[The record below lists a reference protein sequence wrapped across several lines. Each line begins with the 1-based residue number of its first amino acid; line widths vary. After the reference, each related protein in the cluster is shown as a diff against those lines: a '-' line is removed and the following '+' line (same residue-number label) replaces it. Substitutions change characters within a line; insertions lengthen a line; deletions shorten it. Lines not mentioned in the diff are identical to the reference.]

1 MIPRPRQSP
10 KAIALVLLIAAS
22 GVPSLAIAAAPDLA
36 DAAGSYGITAASRIH
51 FTVAQAGGG
60 GGIVGDFGKFSGSFR
75 IDRNNINRSSVEF
88 TLYPE
93 SVKTGEKRVEDFL
106 KSSAVF
112 DTSNYSTVT
121 FRSTNV
127 KQTGPD
133 TAAVEGTLTA
143 RGKSRKE
150 RFSVT
155 LLDWNRGSI
164 AFNIRGSIHRS
175 PYGMDVGT
183 PIYSNV
189 VEFDM
194 NIKGRRR

>member
-1 MIPRPRQSP
+1 MTLRLQPSPR
-10 KAIALVLLIAAS
+10 AIALAFLAVMP
-22 GVPSLAIAAAPDLA
+22 VDPSLAFAAAPDLA
-36 DAAGSYGITAASRIH
+36 DAAGNYGITSASRIH
-51 FTVAQAGGG
+51 FTVAQAGG

-75 IDRNNINRSSVEF
+75 IDRNDVGHSTVEF

-112 DTSNYSTVT
+112 DAANYSTVT

-143 RGKSRKE
+143 RGTSRKE

-155 LLDWNRGSI
+155 LLDWNRSSI
-164 AFNIRGSIHRS
+164 AFNIRGNIHRS

-194 NIKGRRR
+194 NIKGQRR

>member
-1 MIPRPRQSP
+1 MP
-10 KAIALVLLIAAS
+10 VD
-22 GVPSLAIAAAPDLA
+22 PSLAFAAAPDLA
-36 DAAGSYGITAASRIH
+36 DAAGNYGITSASRIH
-51 FTVAQAGGG
+51 FTVAQAGG

-75 IDRNNINRSSVEF
+75 IDRNDVGHSTVEF

-112 DTSNYSTVT
+112 DAANYSTVT

-143 RGKSRKE
+143 RGTSRKE

-155 LLDWNRGSI
+155 LLDWNRSSI
-164 AFNIRGSIHRS
+164 AFNIRGNIHRS

-194 NIKGRRR
+194 NIKGQRR

>member
-1 MIPRPRQSP
+1 MTLRSQSP
-10 KAIALVLLIAAS
+10 TKTIAFTLLLALGS
-22 GVPSLAIAAAPDLA
+22 VPSSATAAAPDLA
-36 DAAGSYGITAASRIH
+36 DAAGNYGITSASRIH

-60 GGIVGDFGKFSGSFR
+60 GIVGDFAKFSGNFR
-75 IDRNNINRSSVEF
+75 IDRNDVGHSTVEF

-93 SVKTGEKRVEDFL
+93 SVKTGEKRIEDFL

-112 DTSNYSTVT
+112 DTANYNTVT

-143 RGKSRKE
+143 RGTSRKE
-150 RFSVT
+150 RFLVT
-155 LLDWNRGSI
+155 LLDWSRGSI
-164 AFNIRGSIHRS
+164 AFNIRGNIHRS

-189 VEFDM
+189 VQFDM
-194 NIKGRRR
+194 NIKGQRR

>member
-1 MIPRPRQSP
+1 MKVHLHSRTQ
-10 KAIALVLLIAAS
+10 ATALIAAAAVS
-22 GVPSLAIAAAPDLA
+22 VLPSIALGATPELS
-36 DAAGSYGITAASRIH
+36 DAAGNYGITSASRIH

-60 GGIVGDFGKFSGSFR
+60 GGIVGDFGKFSGNFR
-75 IDRNNINRSSVEF
+75 IDRNDIDRSTVEF

-93 SVKTGEKRVEDFL
+93 SVKTGEKRIEDFL

-112 DTSNYSTVT
+112 DTSNYNTVT

-143 RGKSRKE
+143 RGTSRKE

-194 NIKGRRR
+194 NIKGQRH

>member
-1 MIPRPRQSP
+1 MTLHSQSP
-10 KAIALVLLIAAS
+10 TKAIAFTLLLALGSI
-22 GVPSLAIAAAPDLA
+22 PSPATAAAPDLA
-36 DAAGSYGITAASRIH
+36 DAAGNYGITPASRIH

-60 GGIVGDFGKFSGSFR
+60 GIVGYFAKFSGNFR
-75 IDRNNINRSSVEF
+75 IDRNDVGHSTVEF

-93 SVKTGEKRVEDFL
+93 SVKTGEKRIEDFL

-112 DTSNYSTVT
+112 DTANFSTVT
-121 FRSTNV
+121 FHSTTV

-143 RGKSRKE
+143 RGTSRKE

-164 AFNIRGSIHRS
+164 AFNIRGNIHRS

-194 NIKGRRR
+194 NIKGQRR

>member
-1 MIPRPRQSP
+1 MS
-10 KAIALVLLIAAS
+10 VS
-22 GVPSLAIAAAPDLA
+22 PSLAVGSAPDLA
-36 DAAGSYGITAASRIH
+36 DAAGNYGITSASRIH

-60 GGIVGDFGKFSGSFR
+60 GIVGDFGKFSGNFR
-75 IDRNNINRSSVEF
+75 IDRNDIDHSTVEF

-93 SVKTGEKRVEDFL
+93 SVKTGEKRIEDFL

-112 DTSNYSTVT
+112 DTANFSTVT

-143 RGKSRKE
+143 RGTSRKE

-164 AFNIRGSIHRS
+164 AFNIRGNIHRS

-194 NIKGRRR
+194 NIKGQRH

>member
-1 MIPRPRQSP
+1 MTLRLHPSP
-10 KAIALVLLIAAS
+10 KAIALAVLAAML
-22 GVPSLAIAAAPDLA
+22 GAPPLATAAAPDLA
-36 DAAGSYGITAASRIH
+36 DAAGNYGITSASRIH

-60 GGIVGDFGKFSGSFR
+60 GGIVGDFGKFSGNFR
-75 IDRNNINRSSVEF
+75 IDRNNIDRSSVEF
-88 TLYPE
+88 TLYPD

-112 DTSNYSTVT
+112 DTSTYSTVT
-121 FRSTNV
+121 FRSTAV
-127 KQTGPD
+127 RQTGPA

-143 RGKSRKE
+143 RGTSRTE

-155 LLDWNRGSI
+155 LLDWKSGSI

-194 NIKGRRR
+194 NIKGQRR

>member
-1 MIPRPRQSP
+1 MTLRLQPSPR
-10 KAIALVLLIAAS
+10 AIALALLAAMS
-22 GVPSLAIAAAPDLA
+22 VSPSLAVGAAPDLA
-36 DAAGSYGITAASRIH
+36 DAAGNYGITPASRIH
-51 FTVAQAGGG
+51 FTVAQAGG

-75 IDRNNINRSSVEF
+75 IDRNDVDHSTVEF

-93 SVKTGEKRVEDFL
+93 SVKTGEKRTEDFL

-112 DTSNYSTVT
+112 DTANYSTVT

-143 RGKSRKE
+143 RGTSRKE

-164 AFNIRGSIHRS
+164 AFNIRGNIHRS

-194 NIKGRRR
+194 NIKGQRR

>member
-1 MIPRPRQSP
+1 MTLHPHPSS
-10 KAIALVLLIAAS
+10 KVIALILLAVTA
-22 GVPSLAIAAAPDLA
+22 GGPSLALATAPDLV
-36 DAAGSYGITAASRIH
+36 DAAGNYGITPASRIH
-51 FTVAQAGGG
+51 FSVAQVGGG
-60 GGIVGDFGKFSGSFR
+60 SGIVGDFGRFSGSFR
-75 IDRNNINRSSVEF
+75 IDRNDIDRSSVEF

-93 SVKTGEKRVEDFL
+93 SVKTGERRIEDFL

-121 FRSTNV
+121 FRSTTV

-155 LLDWNRGSI
+155 LVDWNRGTI

-183 PIYSNV
+183 PIYSNL

-194 NIKGRRR
+194 NIKGQRR

>member
-1 MIPRPRQSP
+1 MGGIP
-10 KAIALVLLIAAS
+10 AS
-22 GVPSLAIAAAPDLA
+22 AAATAPELA
-36 DAAGSYGITAASRIH
+36 DAAGNYGITSASRIH

-60 GGIVGDFGKFSGSFR
+60 GGIVGAFGKFSGSFR
-75 IDRNNINRSSVEF
+75 IDRNDVGHSTVEF

-93 SVKTGEKRVEDFL
+93 SVKTGEKRIEDFL

-112 DTSNYSTVT
+112 DTANFSTVT
-121 FRSTNV
+121 FRSTAV

-164 AFNIRGSIHRS
+164 AFNIRGNIHRS

-194 NIKGRRR
+194 NIKGQRR

>member
-1 MIPRPRQSP
+1 MTPRLQPSPR
-10 KAIALVLLIAAS
+10 ARALALLAAMS
-22 GVPSLAIAAAPDLA
+22 VSPSLAVGAAPDLA
-36 DAAGSYGITAASRIH
+36 DAAGNYGITSASRIH

-60 GGIVGDFGKFSGSFR
+60 GIVGDFGKFSGNFR
-75 IDRNNINRSSVEF
+75 IDRNDIDHSTVEF

-93 SVKTGEKRVEDFL
+93 SVKTGEKRIEDFL

-112 DTSNYSTVT
+112 DTANFSTVT

-143 RGKSRKE
+143 RGTSRKE

-164 AFNIRGSIHRS
+164 AFNIRGNIHRS

-194 NIKGRRR
+194 NIKGQRH

>member
-1 MIPRPRQSP
+1 MTLRLHPLS
-10 KAIALVLLIAAS
+10 KAIALTLMAA
-22 GVPSLAIAAAPDLA
+22 GGAPLPAAATAPELA
-36 DAAGSYGITAASRIH
+36 DAAGNYGITSASRIH
-51 FTVAQAGGG
+51 FTVAQAGG

-75 IDRNNINRSSVEF
+75 IDRNDIDHSSVEF

-93 SVKTGEKRVEDFL
+93 SVKTGEKRIEDFL

-112 DTSNYSTVT
+112 DTANFSTVT
-121 FRSTNV
+121 FRSTTV

-143 RGKSRKE
+143 RGTSKKE

-164 AFNIRGSIHRS
+164 AFNIRGNIHRS

-194 NIKGRRR
+194 NIKGQRR